1 MPHTE
6 PPADFKH
13 AVHEALRLWLKDP
26 ALGSPLAHLRLVQQ
40 EGRGSN
46 IRRATNQVLLTGLK
60 TLAAEHEQDAALL
73 RARFLDGAA
82 ITTVANQQN
91 VAEATLYKMQR
102 QAIDHLAAVI
112 YAMECQ
118 TNQTTHSGLA
128 ARLPPGTADHLF
140 GIDSHL
146 RALTEVL
153 LAPEAPWLVAIE
165 GLGGIGKT
173 ALAHAL
179 VLRLAEQSRAF
190 DDYGWVSAQQQTLQM
205 GGTVQTV
212 ERPAL
217 TAEGLIEALLTQ
229 LTAGT
234 GELAPLDAG
243 RALDALATR
252 LHRTP
257 HLVVVDNLETVAD
270 VTALLPVLT
279 RLANPSKFVLTS
291 RLSFPEQPGIYHF
304 SVPELVEADA
314 LNLIRHEARLYNL
327 PHVAAASD
335 TDLHPLYATVGGNPL
350 ALRLVT
356 GQLHLLT
363 LAQVVEN
370 LRLAQGKKAEALYR
384 YIYWAAWQR
393 LPPGSQETLA
403 LMPLFAQEGA
413 DLAAIQRISDL
424 PDEDLC
430 EALEWLV
437 TLSLVNVSGDL
448 AVRRYSIHRL
458 TESFLLREVIKWQ
471 GKSQSR

>member
-1 MPHTE
+1 MAGKPLEVWVSRLRIE
-6 PPADFKH
+6 P
-13 AVHEALRLWLKDP
+13 
-26 ALGSPLAHLRLVQQ
+26 HLR
-40 EGRGSN
+40 
-46 IRRATNQVLLTGLK
+46 T
-60 TLAAEHEQDAALL
+60 
-73 RARFLDGAA
+73 
-82 ITTVANQQN
+82 
-91 VAEATLYKMQR
+91 
-102 QAIDHLAAVI
+102 
-112 YAMECQ
+112 
-118 TNQTTHSGLA
+118 
-128 ARLPPGTADHLF
+128 
-140 GIDSHL
+140 
-146 RALTEVL
+146 LTEVL
-153 LAPEAPWLVAIE
+153 LATEAPWLVAIE

-173 ALAHAL
+173 ALAHEL
-179 VLRLAEQSRAF
+179 VLRLADQSRAF
-190 DDYGWVSAQQQTLQM
+190 DDYGWVSAQPQTLQM

-304 SVPELVEADA
+304 GVPELVEADA

-363 LAQVVEN
+363 LAQAVEN

-384 YIYWAAWQR
+384 YIY
-393 LPPGSQETLA
+393 
-403 LMPLFAQEGA
+403 
-413 DLAAIQRISDL
+413 
-424 PDEDLC
+424 
-430 EALEWLV
+430 
-437 TLSLVNVSGDL
+437 
-448 AVRRYSIHRL
+448 
-458 TESFLLREVIKWQ
+458 
-471 GKSQSR
+471 